1 MQQVQAGDFSLQIP
15 IKSKDE
21 IGVISQAFNEM
32 CERLN
37 SYISEVYAA
46 EIQRKNAEL
55 NALQTQIDPH
65 FLYNTLD
72 SIRAK
77 ALAAQDEDCLL
88 YTSDTVAVTPKGMS
102 VASEPFTI
110 GRIMNVVTELV
121 KEDFEDKDAG
131 QLDSNEWEVT
141 VPEKAAVAEKDG
153 NQYLSLKGNCL
164 LYTSRCV

>member
-72 SIRAK
+72 TIYMLARINK
-77 ALAAQDEDCLL
+77 EETTMRMIQALSKYLRL
-88 YTSDTVAVTPKGMS
+88 SLSKG
-102 VASEPFTI
+102 SEI
-110 GRIMNVVTELV
+110 
-121 KEDFEDKDAG
+121 
-131 QLDSNEWEVT
+131 VT
-141 VPEKAAVAEKDG
+141 VDH
-153 NQYLSLKGNCL
+153 
-164 LYTSRCV
+164 